1 MCLDFETWK
10 NAIVKPKETF
20 KKEEKKASIGE
31 GIKQIGIAG
40 IISGI
45 LSGIAVWL
53 GITTMGSFFGFQG
66 AAFGVGLG
74 ITAFLVSVILT
85 PIMAVI
91 SWLIW
96 SGIVYIF
103 AMIFG
108 GKGSYATQSYLI
120 ALYTAPLMIIY
131 SFLAFIPVIGQ
142 IITSL
147 VGLYS
152 LYLLTMALKQSHK
165 TSTGKAV
172 AIWLVPAI
180 IIVIVLI
187 AFAITAFSTL
197 ATFYGISNIPTI

>member
-1 MCLDFETWK
+1 MCLDFEIWK
-10 NAIVKPKETF
+10 NAIIDPEKTF
-20 KKEEKKASIGE
+20 KKEEKKADIGK

-45 LSGIAVWL
+45 LSGIAMWV
-53 GITTMGSFFGFQG
+53 GITKMGSLFGLPG
-66 AAFGVGLG
+66 ATIGSG
-74 ITAFLVSVILT
+74 IGAMTFLTTIILT

-96 SGIVYIF
+96 SGIIYIF

-142 IITSL
+142 IIIFL

-165 TSTGKAV
+165 LSTGKAV
-172 AIWLVPAI
+172 AIWLVPAVI
-180 IIVIVLI
+180 IAIILIV
-187 AFAITAFSTL
+187 FAVTTFSTL
-197 ATFYGISNIPTI
+197 MTLYGLPSVPTI